1 LSLVFR
7 PKHIFGETFLSLRRN
22 FLMGFT
28 AITTVAITLFIV
40 GVFSIIV
47 FDIQSVL
54 NSIENQVEVA
64 VYLKDNISDDL
75 KAYIEEEI
83 KEWPEIE
90 EVVFISKDQALERF
104 KTQYEGSDILK
115 EIQGN
120 PLPASFEIRLK
131 DPQKIEQ
138 VALRF
143 VDKDGGNIE
152 GVDEVIYGRNY
163 VRKLFSITAVTG
175 TIALLIIIIL
185 VLATIV
191 LIFNTIRLSIH
202 ARRKEIEVMKLVGAT
217 NWYIRAPFLFEGSF
231 EGFVGGGIAVLLLYF
246 LNRFLLIKGETVL
259 VETMRIKNLALLGS
273 NNVIIFI
280 YLAIMVIGILIG
292 LLSSGFAL
300 RRYLRV

>member
-1 LSLVFR
+1 
-7 PKHIFGETFLSLRRN
+7 
-22 FLMGFT
+22 M
-28 AITTVAITLFIV
+28 FIV

-138 VALRF
+138 VALR
-143 VDKDGGNIE
+143 
-152 GVDEVIYGRNY
+152 
-163 VRKLFSITAVTG
+163 LS
-175 TIALLIIIIL
+175 LIH
-185 VLATIV
+185 
-191 LIFNTIRLSIH
+191 IF
-202 ARRKEIEVMKLVGAT
+202 
-217 NWYIRAPFLFEGSF
+217 
-231 EGFVGGGIAVLLLYF
+231 
-246 LNRFLLIKGETVL
+246 
-259 VETMRIKNLALLGS
+259 
-273 NNVIIFI
+273 
-280 YLAIMVIGILIG
+280 
-292 LLSSGFAL
+292 
-300 RRYLRV
+300 